1 MGKRLGS
8 SLGVDWH
15 MPLKGGGFAK
25 RRFATT
31 TVATAELVNL
41 LAQDGLTVQEAKD
54 SILWDHDAIAVLE
67 AMVKKGFGDAELK
80 NFVAN
85 WNS

>member
-31 TVATAELVNL
+31 TVATAELLTCSPRLKPGDSCFFNGCL
-41 LAQDGLTVQEAKD
+41 LALGARRSH
-54 SILWDHDAIAVLE
+54 SIST
-67 AMVKKGFGDAELK
+67 G
-80 NFVAN
+80 
-85 WNS
+85 